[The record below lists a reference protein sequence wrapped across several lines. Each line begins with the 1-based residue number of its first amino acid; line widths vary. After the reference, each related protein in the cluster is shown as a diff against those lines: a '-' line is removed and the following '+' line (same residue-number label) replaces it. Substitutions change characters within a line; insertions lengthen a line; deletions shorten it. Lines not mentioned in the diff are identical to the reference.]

1 MTLARTVD
9 ARYVGQGYELQVPAA
24 AGEFAQRDV
33 DEITERLHEAHQRSY
48 GYAIRDNAV
57 EVVNVRVTAIAAMP
71 RPDLVR
77 RAPKADGDASRAL
90 TGTRRVYFHN
100 EAADTPIYDRTR
112 LAPGDSLAGPA
123 IVEQLDS
130 TTVVWPNQSATVDSA
145 LNMLLTRG

>member
-1 MTLARTVD
+1 MTGA
-9 ARYVGQGYELQVPAA
+9 
-24 AGEFAQRDV
+24 
-33 DEITERLHEAHQRSY
+33 
-48 GYAIRDNAV
+48 
-57 EVVNVRVTAIAAMP
+57 
-71 RPDLVR
+71 
-77 RAPKADGDASRAL
+77 
-90 TGTRRVYFHN
+90 RRVYFHN